1 MKSKHSLNNQVMW
14 NRLLALVEEQGQ
26 ILIRTAFSPIV
37 RECGDISAGIFDCKG
52 RMLAQA
58 VTGTP
63 GHINTMAEAVKNM
76 LDSFPIETMQS
87 GDVYLTNDP
96 WLASGHLNDFLL
108 VQPVFL
114 HGKVVGL
121 TSCTS
126 HLMDLGGQ
134 GMGPMGSDIYD
145 EGLQIPPS
153 KLVDQGQ
160 VNQLLIDIVKT
171 NSREPIQNEGDIYAL
186 ISCCEVGASRLLSM
200 MQEFGIASLGE
211 LSNYIV
217 ETSRQGVLDAIGEVP
232 NGVYKHKMMIDGYDF
247 EIKIKL
253 TLTVTNHNVILD
265 FSGSSPCSK
274 YGINVPLNYVAA
286 YAVFGMRCIVGPDI
300 PNNAG
305 SLEPFKVTAPKGC
318 ILNAQHP
325 APVAMRHTIGQL
337 MPDVVFGCIRQ
348 AVPELVPAEGASCM
362 YDLPMRNAPNLR
374 ANNKQTRFAVELVHN
389 GGTGARPGKDGL
401 SATAFPSGVW
411 GSQVEITESIAPLIV
426 RKRELRVDSGGPG
439 QYRGGL
445 GQVIEIESCE
455 SQSFLLFLS
464 LERIKY
470 PAAGAFEGQM
480 GAPGRVVLSSGKK
493 LGGKGEITI
502 KGNEFLIFKTP
513 GGGGLG
519 DPLKRNIEA
528 VLTDIKRGFI
538 SVKVARQSYGIVLDK
553 KGEVD
558 KHLTQ
563 HLRSEV

>member
-186 ISCCEVGASRLLSM
+186 ISCCEVGASRLLLM